1 MPWTLDGSA
10 WRRRLLAWLPRISGR
25 IPWWPGWCGATGQG
39 ARSGRPK
46 ARLEACPASGLA
58 GVEMMKVSP
67 VPACRPVLT
76 RTVAG
81 PVAAWTGASAR
92 RHRDG
97 LAGSEFRRFSCLVRG
112 SEPCSTLSTS
122 MVSESEHGEGTRLI
136 TAQRSADGSP
146 TTGTWGTW
154 TRLGSGTGTF
164 CNRHCW
170 QATHYRTTPMELM
183 REQGTRRSCIADQS
197 RHAALHMPAVP
208 PPLPPHPT
216 SRLPPDVPPTP
227 ADDSDDDVV
236 HCLPLAR
243 KHCLVRR
250 ASSAPSRGI

>member
-1 MPWTLDGSA
+1 MDHMLSFWGRSPSTSWGMGMGTDHTPHGQWRA
-10 WRRRLLAWLPRISGR
+10 GIRPPFRRRASAGANAARQGSVDGDPCRERWMEAHGAAAFLARYLPRISGR

-112 SEPCSTLSTS
+112 SEPCSTLPTS
-122 MVSESEHGEGTRLI
+122 MVSESEHREGTRLI
-136 TAQRSADGSP
+136 TAPKSADGSP
-146 TTGTWGTW
+146 TTGTCGTW
-154 TRLGSGTGTF
+154 TRLAEPAPSV
-164 CNRHCW
+164 
-170 QATHYRTTPMELM
+170 
-183 REQGTRRSCIADQS
+183 IAIAG
-197 RHAALHMPAVP
+197 R
-208 PPLPPHPT
+208 
-216 SRLPPDVPPTP
+216 PPTTEQP
-227 ADDSDDDVV
+227 
-236 HCLPLAR
+236 PWN
-243 KHCLVRR
+243 
-250 ASSAPSRGI
+250 